1 AIPMPWGG
9 ASFIKEKA
17 AVIFSGPE
25 NATAFAVKEAALV
38 SGLWETARR
47 AEHLTD
53 ERAAALLDEC
63 KKAFGLED
71 L

>member
-1 AIPMPWGG
+1 AIPMSRGG
-9 ASFIKEKA
+9 AAFIKEKA

-53 ERAAALLDEC
+53 ERAAALLCGC
-63 KKAFGLED
+63 KKAFGLEN